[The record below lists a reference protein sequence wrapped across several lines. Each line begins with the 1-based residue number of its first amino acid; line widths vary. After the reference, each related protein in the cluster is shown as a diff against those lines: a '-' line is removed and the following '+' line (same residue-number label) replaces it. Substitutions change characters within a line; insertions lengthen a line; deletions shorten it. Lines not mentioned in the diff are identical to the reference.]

1 MKYVL
6 SLAQEPAQEPVN
18 HTLLHALLELMD
30 SLDPWL
36 LQSKLCA
43 AVEMLFSLSLVSL
56 RLVMCAFGACGSGCM
71 TM

>member
-6 SLAQEPAQEPVN
+6 SLAQEPAQESVN

-36 LQSKLCA
+36 LQSKLCT
-43 AVEMLFSLSLVSL
+43 AVEMLFSLSLDSL
-56 RLVMCAFGACGSGCM
+56 RLVIRAFGACGSGCM

>member
-6 SLAQEPAQEPVN
+6 SLAQELAQEPVN
-18 HTLLHALLELMD
+18 HILLHALLELMD

-43 AVEMLFSLSLVSL
+43 AVETFFLCRWILCVWSYVPLV
-56 RLVMCAFGACGSGCM
+56 LVGLAA
-71 TM
+71 

>member
-6 SLAQEPAQEPVN
+6 SLAQELAQEPVN

-43 AVEMLFSLSLVSL
+43 AVKMSLSLDSL
-56 RLVMCAFGACGSGCM
+56 RLVICAFGSCGSGSA
-71 TM
+71 